1 MIVPFLR
8 EDLQLLPG
16 STAED
21 GSPSWLLYDVL
32 RNKYFSLGKTAFQ
45 LLSHWIGGKDLENF
59 MIAMKKKGLQIEQHE
74 AEELINFLSNNSLI
88 IHSNRHDIGLLM
100 KENESQ
106 NKNWFINLIHNYLFF
121 RIPLV
126 KPDQWLKKTLPIARF
141 FSSKSIRYV
150 IYFLGILGVFS
161 VIQQWEDFIQTFLYF
176 FSWKGLFFYGLS
188 LFAIKALHELGHAYT
203 AKNYGCHVPSMGLAM
218 LVFFPFLYTDTTNA
232 WKLRNHKD
240 RLNIDLSGVLI
251 EIHLALIATFLW
263 AVLPDGTLKSIMFF
277 IATTGWIASLI
288 INISPF
294 MKFDGYYVLS
304 DWLKAENLQPRSFA
318 LAKWKLRKW
327 LFDFKDEPPE
337 ILEKFRQ
344 NIFIIYAALTW
355 IYRLF
360 LFIGIAFL
368 IYHFAFKV
376 LGIFLFIVEMIWFVA
391 LPIFKEILVWY
402 KMRSKI
408 QLTIKF
414 LRTILLLSALGFI
427 FFYPWQSNIK
437 LPAIYSA
444 ENFITL
450 FPTQESRITNIY
462 VQEGQQLKKD
472 EVLLE
477 LNSTKINFQISQN
490 QNKIQI
496 IQHQLN
502 NVIGSEEYLKKSLT
516 LKSELVKLENSL
528 NNLNQKKETLVI
540 KAPFNSELTAMP
552 DIHAGQWVNKLTP
565 LATLVDKSHHIIHA
579 FISEKDLYLF
589 NIEQEAHFLNSKFTN
604 KNIRVNIVDISDSP
618 EDDFSSYAMLTSIY
632 HGPIAVREI
641 NKNGII
647 LKSEDA
653 YYKITLKPSSPV
665 SYLDVITPGV
675 ILLETKRFSSIERFY
690 KYIWAIIIR
699 ESNF

>member
-150 IYFLGILGVFS
+150 IYFLGLLGVFS

-414 LRTILLLSALGFI
+414 FRTILLLSALGFI

-450 FPTQESRITNIY
+450 FPTQESRVTNIY

-632 HGPIAVREI
+632 DGPIAVREI

>member
-150 IYFLGILGVFS
+150 IYFLGLLGVFS

-450 FPTQESRITNIY
+450 FPTQESRVTNIY

>member
-161 VIQQWEDFIQTFLYF
+161 VIQQWENFIQTFLYF

-414 LRTILLLSALGFI
+414 FRTILLLSALGFI

>member
-100 KENESQ
+100 KEKESQ

-414 LRTILLLSALGFI
+414 FRTILLLSALGFI

-450 FPTQESRITNIY
+450 FPTQESRVTNIY

>member
-141 FSSKSIRYV
+141 FSSKLIRHV

-414 LRTILLLSALGFI
+414 FRTILLLSALGFI

-450 FPTQESRITNIY
+450 FPTQESRVTNIY

>member
-450 FPTQESRITNIY
+450 FPTQESRVTNIY

>member
-263 AVLPDGTLKSIMFF
+263 AVLPGGFKSVAFF
-277 IATTGWIASLI
+277 IATTSWISSLT
-288 INISPF
+288 INVSPF
-294 MKFDGYYVLS
+294 MRFDGYYVFS

-318 LAKWKLRKW
+318 LARWK
-327 LFDFKDEPPE
+327 
-337 ILEKFRQ
+337 
-344 NIFIIYAALTW
+344 
-355 IYRLF
+355 
-360 LFIGIAFL
+360 
-368 IYHFAFKV
+368 
-376 LGIFLFIVEMIWFVA
+376 
-391 LPIFKEILVWY
+391 
-402 KMRSKI
+402 
-408 QLTIKF
+408 
-414 LRTILLLSALGFI
+414 
-427 FFYPWQSNIK
+427 
-437 LPAIYSA
+437 
-444 ENFITL
+444 
-450 FPTQESRITNIY
+450 
-462 VQEGQQLKKD
+462 
-472 EVLLE
+472 
-477 LNSTKINFQISQN
+477 
-490 QNKIQI
+490 
-496 IQHQLN
+496 
-502 NVIGSEEYLKKSLT
+502 
-516 LKSELVKLENSL
+516 
-528 NNLNQKKETLVI
+528 
-540 KAPFNSELTAMP
+540 
-552 DIHAGQWVNKLTP
+552 
-565 LATLVDKSHHIIHA
+565 
-579 FISEKDLYLF
+579 
-589 NIEQEAHFLNSKFTN
+589 
-604 KNIRVNIVDISDSP
+604 
-618 EDDFSSYAMLTSIY
+618 
-632 HGPIAVREI
+632 
-641 NKNGII
+641 
-647 LKSEDA
+647 
-653 YYKITLKPSSPV
+653 
-665 SYLDVITPGV
+665 
-675 ILLETKRFSSIERFY
+675 
-690 KYIWAIIIR
+690 IR
-699 ESNF
+699 ETF

>member
-414 LRTILLLSALGFI
+414 FRTILLLSALGFI

-450 FPTQESRITNIY
+450 FPTQESRVTNIY

>member
-450 FPTQESRITNIY
+450 FPTQESRVTNIY

-490 QNKIQI
+490 QNKIQL